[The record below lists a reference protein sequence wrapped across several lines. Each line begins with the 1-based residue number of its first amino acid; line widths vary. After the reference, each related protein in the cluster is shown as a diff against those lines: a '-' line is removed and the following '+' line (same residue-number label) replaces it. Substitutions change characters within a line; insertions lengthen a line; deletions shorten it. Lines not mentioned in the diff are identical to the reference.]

1 MKEESIG
8 YNWKTC
14 SNLPNSVSSA
24 GDSSLPFSNKFV
36 APSFCLSSCS
46 LPTPDVNYSKW
57 KVQYGSKF
65 FRYLVKPN
73 RLNSNCFFFQSIS
86 SANPK
91 STFEKTLC
99 LLPHKIATAKQHSCN
114 TSKIA
119 HFIYYLLP
127 TNVRRRLEIAFT
139 KTCCG
144 QLRLS
149 GHMGSN

>member
-1 MKEESIG
+1 MGIIERHAPICQTAFPLPG
-8 YNWKTC
+8 IRVYHFRT
-14 SNLPNSVSSA
+14 NLSH
-24 GDSSLPFSNKFV
+24 LPFV
-36 APSFCLSSCS
+36 CRPAPYP
-46 LPTPDVNYSKW
+46 PTPDVNYSKW

-99 LLPHKIATAKQHSCN
+99 LLPHKIAIAKQHSCN